1 MVLVQDSS
9 MFIWTSLVRLK
20 FVLETIMELK
30 LSDEIVVKAGNRIW

>member
-1 MVLVQDSS
+1 